1 MAPAPRRSNP
11 RAPVQTPGTFPT
23 LPTERHPM
31 TTSFR
36 SGINP
41 WDNPSRVNI
50 NADLTTIRHP
60 KPKDK

>member
-1 MAPAPRRSNP
+1 
-11 RAPVQTPGTFPT
+11 
-23 LPTERHPM
+23 M